1 MDLKSHHS
9 KSRIEDATTRIPISI
24 DGKLIVNVNIISG
37 REASIPRRD
46 HLVDNER
53 LDFRVTRRSPV
64 LVDLQFSNVSVQRR
78 LRLDALDRPVPHIM
92 NNHTSRI
99 GRASTKNLVLA
110 NPLDLKELIHV
121 GSTGNS
127 IRISRSRAII
137 CPRKRIETTDGL
149 HISISTHVGKVGRDG
164 DAMDPNVGVDL
175 GVCGPV
181 AWKDPGPTSSKYVI
195 SLERRD
201 GCCVDTV
208 SSVWE
213 LRSSVDDEGVLDEH
227 PHRLLETHPFRTVQW
242 HITLLAVA
250 TDEPTQDTTRPS
262 NATTL

>member
-9 KSRIEDATTRIPISI
+9 KSRIKDATTRIPVSI
-24 DGKLIVNVNIISG
+24 QSELIVNVNVISG

-46 HLVDNER
+46 HLVDHQR

-64 LVDLQFSNVSVQRR
+64 LVDLQFSNMSVQRR
-78 LRLDALDRPVPHIM
+78 LRLDALDRPVPNIM

-99 GRASTKNLVLA
+99 SRASTKNLMLA
-110 NPLDLKELIHV
+110 NTLDLKELIHIS
-121 GSTGNS
+121 GTGNS
-127 IRISRSRAII
+127 VRISRRRTII
-137 CPRKRIETTDGL
+137 CPRKRVETTDGL
-149 HISISTHVGKVGRDG
+149 HVGITTHVGKVARDRE
-164 DAMDPNVGVDL
+164 AVDPNVGVDL
-175 GVCGPV
+175 GVSCPV

-201 GCCVDTV
+201 GSCVDTV